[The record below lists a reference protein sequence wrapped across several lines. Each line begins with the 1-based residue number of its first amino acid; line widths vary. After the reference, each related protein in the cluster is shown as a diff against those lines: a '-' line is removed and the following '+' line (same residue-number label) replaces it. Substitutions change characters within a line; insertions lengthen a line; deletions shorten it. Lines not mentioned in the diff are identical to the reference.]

1 VRLEAAGLVRTI
13 KVGRVRHCERCSTP
27 FRSGAWAGRFC
38 SDRCRKATPS
48 TSGDEPGAEPI
59 DQSLVT
65 AVRRELE
72 TNDAVDTFAGRL
84 ALQLATR
91 LSTPDES
98 GISSLSKELRTVMA
112 AALEGRTPP
121 AGEEPEDEVET
132 ARRRRDDKA
141 RAAAG

>member
-1 VRLEAAGLVRTI
+1 MAVEVTCAGCGERFEAARSSARWCSN
-13 KVGRVRHCERCSTP
+13 KCRHRGARSTE
-27 FRSGAWAGRFC
+27 
-38 SDRCRKATPS
+38 T
-48 TSGDEPGAEPI
+48 DEPTEPT

-84 ALQLATR
+84 ALQLAKR
-91 LSTPDES
+91 LSSPDES

-121 AGEEPEDEVET
+121 AAEAEDEVDQ